1 MIFLTPLILI
11 HNFHTKGILHP
22 KRSLVDIPSGCFVEA
37 ESKVEHIIKV
47 PVFFSWPCSGEKK
60 TDTFFSI
67 CLYVYH

>member
-11 HNFHTKGILHP
+11 HNFHTEKVIQSDHP
-22 KRSLVDIPSGCFVEA
+22 LVNFPLGGFVES